1 MKVKSLF
8 IKDYNQFKDFELDL
22 TYPKGHKKEGQPLDK
37 VCIIGQSG
45 TGKTTLLRFV
55 QAHTS
60 IEIHTGAAKLY
71 FKHLF
76 PSKVAKY
83 LNSGIEIVLK
93 NSSYNLS
100 ANNIPKTQGVDY
112 TIQPNDTDSF
122 DFFLKSLFEI
132 KTKNVFIEAKQKAN
146 FSDFESNTS
155 IDLEKYKYNYW
166 SEFAE
171 VEPQHFMFFWS
182 PLKYEIEEFK
192 KNLINRR
199 NEFAKMVTQRQ
210 ISSADVDNE
219 RKILRDWEETQE
231 NPLKKL
237 EFLNTILNNFKQ
249 KVKTDIDA
257 VEEIEFI
264 KLETLNGIT
273 LKGDILSTGTQQI
286 LLTALPLYSLKPENS
301 IILFDEPESSL
312 YPDIQ
317 TQIIEFYTNL
327 AKDCQFF
334 FATHSPLIASSFEP
348 WEIVE
353 LRFND
358 EGNVYREKYYEDEN
372 HIDNYKFYPEYLR
385 YDTILSKVF
394 DLPNEANP
402 KRRKILDE
410 IAILEKQLKN
420 GVSQEEK
427 TVLWEKYQA
436 LQKKVNWEEDDE
448 KY

>member
-1 MKVKSLF
+1 
-8 IKDYNQFKDFELDL
+8 
-22 TYPKGHKKEGQPLDK
+22 
-37 VCIIGQSG
+37 
-45 TGKTTLLRFV
+45 
-55 QAHTS
+55 
-60 IEIHTGAAKLY
+60 
-71 FKHLF
+71 
-76 PSKVAKY
+76 
-83 LNSGIEIVLK
+83 
-93 NSSYNLS
+93 
-100 ANNIPKTQGVDY
+100 
-112 TIQPNDTDSF
+112 
-122 DFFLKSLFEI
+122 
-132 KTKNVFIEAKQKAN
+132 
-146 FSDFESNTS
+146 
-155 IDLEKYKYNYW
+155 
-166 SEFAE
+166 
-171 VEPQHFMFFWS
+171 MFFWS

-210 ISSADVDNE
+210 ISSADVDKE
-219 RKILRDWEETQE
+219 RKTLRDWEETQE

-249 KVKTDIDA
+249 KVKTDIDS

-327 AKDCQFF
+327 AKESQFF

-353 LRFND
+353 LKFNE
-358 EGNVYREKYYEDEN
+358 EGNVYREKYFEGEN
-372 HIDNYKFYPEYLR
+372 HVDNYKFYPEYLR

-420 GVSQEEK
+420 GASQEEK
-427 TVLWEKYQA
+427 IVLWEKYQV